1 MLKILKSLALIIN
14 YKTFL
19 VITISCISTY
29 FCRYMKW
36 EADFTMTL
44 VSVAIVFPVV
54 FSISS
59 AYQRRE
65 NALKQLAMLR
75 SNALSFFYSTRDWTQ
90 DTAAPVIERIK
101 ELQKKLFTNI
111 RNFLTAQ
118 ENEAR
123 NYEKPIFECFSELS
137 KKVSELKDHGL
148 TASEITRVGQY
159 HNNMM
164 ICFNVIKGIFYY
176 RTPIA
181 LRAYYRFFIYVFAV
195 LYGPYFA
202 QMKHSTNLPDYL
214 IYIMP
219 TMYSAILVSLDNI
232 QFHLEQPFDGVGED
246 DIQVNVEEYTNL
258 LID

>member
-1 MLKILKSLALIIN
+1 MVKILKSLSLIIN

-19 VITISCISTY
+19 VIFISCLSTY
-29 FCRYMKW
+29 FCRQMKW

-75 SNALSFFYSTRDWTQ
+75 SNALSFYYSTRDWTHKSS
-90 DTAAPVIERIK
+90 APIIEEIK
-101 ELQKKLFTNI
+101 NLQKKLFLNI
-111 RNFLTAQ
+111 RNFLASP
-118 ENEAR
+118 EEKAHD
-123 NYEKPIFECFSELS
+123 YEKPIFECFSSLS
-137 KKVSELKDHGL
+137 KQVAALKEHGL

-164 ICFNVIKGIFYY
+164 ICFNVMKSIFYY

-202 QMKHSTNLPDYL
+202 QMKHSNYLPDYL
-214 IYIMP
+214 IYVMP
-219 TMYSAILVSLDNI
+219 MMYSAILVSLDNI
-232 QFHLEQPFDGVGED
+232 QYHLEQPFDGVGED
-246 DIQVNVEEYTNL
+246 DIQVNVEEYTHL
-258 LID
+258 LVD

>member
-1 MLKILKSLALIIN
+1 MIKILKSLTLIIN

-19 VITISCISTY
+19 VIFISCLSTY
-29 FCRYMKW
+29 FCRQMKW

-75 SNALSFFYSTRDWTQ
+75 SNALSFFYSTRDWT
-90 DTAAPVIERIK
+90 DASSAPIINEIK
-101 ELQKKLFTNI
+101 DLQKKLFDNI
-111 RNFLTAQ
+111 HNFLTS
-118 ENEAR
+118 EEKEAHH
-123 NYEKPIFECFSELS
+123 YEKPIFECFSSLS
-137 KKVSELKDHGL
+137 KQVAKLKNHGL

-164 ICFNVIKGIFYY
+164 ICFNVMKSIYYY

-181 LRAYYRFFIYVFAV
+181 LRAYYRFFIYIFAI

-202 QMKHSTNLPDYL
+202 QMKHSNLLPDYL

-219 TMYSAILVSLDNI
+219 MMYSAILVSLDNI
-232 QFHLEQPFDGVGED
+232 QHHLEKPFDGVGED
-246 DIQVNVEEYTNL
+246 DIQVNVKEYTDL
-258 LID
+258 LVD

>member
-1 MLKILKSLALIIN
+1 M
-14 YKTFL
+14 
-19 VITISCISTY
+19 
-29 FCRYMKW
+29 RW

-75 SNALSFFYSTRDWTQ
+75 SNALSFFYSTRDWT
-90 DTAAPVIERIK
+90 DNTSAPIIEKIK
-101 ELQKKLFTNI
+101 ELQKVLFTNI
-111 RNFLTAQ
+111 RNFLASPQ
-118 ENEAR
+118 EEAHH
-123 NYEKPIFECFSELS
+123 YEKPIFECFSSLS
-137 KKVSELKDHGL
+137 KQVAELKHHGL

-164 ICFNVIKGIFYY
+164 ICFNVMKSIFYY
-176 RTPIA
+176 RTPIS
-181 LRAYYRFFIYVFAV
+181 LRAYYRFFIYIFAL

-202 QMKHSTNLPDYL
+202 QMKHSQSLPDYL

-219 TMYSAILVSLDNI
+219 MMYSAILVSLDNI
-232 QFHLEQPFDGVGED
+232 QYHLEQPFDGVGED

-258 LID
+258 LTD